1 MSSVIIHKPFGVETS
16 VTDLFR
22 KIVFFRAKHVG
33 VLYSDWIEM
42 KTRKFSEK
50 TGDIGQ
56 ADNFIK
62 GLKDYPAL
70 LFFSSEKAKKFIRN
84 RDNMPPV
91 LVNKELGYVSAGD
104 IVTLP
109 ASVDKDFTDINYMNS
124 FSFQPITTMIPDF
137 FFTFEG
143 MWLLDNVAP
152 NETGMAFMRVD
163 GDVTLSN
170 QDKWSNHGEMHYF
183 DTVIASA
190 KKKKDEK
197 KEAKSSKG
205 FSKVYK

>member
-16 VTDLFR
+16 VTDLFG
-22 KIVFFRAKHVG
+22 KIVFFRAKHIG
-33 VLYSDWIEM
+33 VLYSDWTEM

-56 ADNFIK
+56 AENFIN

-70 LFFSSEKAKKFIRN
+70 LFFSSEKGKKFIRN
-84 RDNMPPV
+84 RDNMSPV
-91 LVNKELGYVSAGD
+91 LVNQDLGYVSTGS

-109 ASVDKDFTDINYMNS
+109 ASVDKDYTDINYLNG
-124 FSFQPITTMIPDF
+124 FSFQPIVKMIPDF

-143 MWLLDNVAP
+143 MWLLDNIVP
-152 NETGMAFMRVD
+152 DETSIAFMRVD

-170 QDKWSNHGEMHYF
+170 QDKWRIHDEMQYF

-190 KKKKDEK
+190 TKKKKEK
-197 KEAKSSKG
+197 KETKDNKG
-205 FSKVYK
+205 FSKKY

>member
-1 MSSVIIHKPFGVETS
+1 MSSVIIHKPFGVGTS

-22 KIVFFRAKHVG
+22 TIVFFRAKHIG
-33 VLYSDWIEM
+33 VLYTDWTEM

-50 TGDIGQ
+50 TGDLEQ
-56 ADNFIK
+56 AENFIL

-91 LVNKELGYVSAGD
+91 LVNQDLGYVSAGE
-104 IVTLP
+104 IVALP
-109 ASVDKDFTDINYMNS
+109 AKVDKDYTDTNYMNG
-124 FSFQPITTMIPDF
+124 FSFQPIAKMIPDF

-143 MWLLDNVAP
+143 MWLLDNMIP
-152 NETGMAFMRVD
+152 NETSIAFMKVD

-170 QDKWSNHGEMHYF
+170 QNKWCVHNEMQYF

-190 KKKKDEK
+190 SKKKKEK
-197 KEAKSSKG
+197 KETKENKG
-205 FSKVYK
+205 FSKKY